1 MAIGDN
7 NLQLAS
13 GIDPQVMVPGE
24 VYELSMH
31 VHNGAGH
38 NFSWTNFTPKMRV
51 DVGTLST
58 TFTGT
63 VVSAGGGTAGFS
75 LTAVQTATFASN
87 AWGRIVLYADPN
99 TGSENLHIATIDLR
113 TTNEVIP

>member
-1 MAIGDN
+1 
-7 NLQLAS
+7 
-13 GIDPQVMVPGE
+13 
-24 VYELSMH
+24 
-31 VHNGAGH
+31 
-38 NFSWTNFTPKMRV
+38 
-51 DVGTLST
+51 
-58 TFTGT
+58 

>member
-1 MAIGDN
+1 MAIGNN

-24 VYELSMH
+24 VYELAIH
-31 VHNGAGH
+31 VHNGAGV
-38 NFSWTNFTPKMRV
+38 NFSWTNFTPKMRI
-51 DVGTLST
+51 DVGALST
-58 TFTGT
+58 TYTGT
-63 VVSAGGGTAGFS
+63 VVNPAGGTAGFS

>member
-7 NLQLAS
+7 NLQLAT

-24 VYELSMH
+24 VFELAMH
-31 VHNGAGH
+31 AHTEAGH
-38 NFSWTNFTPKMRV
+38 NFNWTGYTPKMRV
-51 DVGTLST
+51 DVGTSST
-58 TFTGT
+58 TYSGT

-75 LTAVQTATFASN
+75 LTAVQTATFGAN
-87 AWGRIVLYADPN
+87 AWGRIVLYADPT

-113 TTNEVIP
+113 TTNEVLP

>member
-1 MAIGDN
+1 MAIEDN
-7 NLQLAS
+7 NLELAS
-13 GIDPQVMVPGE
+13 GINPQVMVPGE

-31 VHNGAGH
+31 VHNGAGQ
-38 NFSWTNFTPKMRV
+38 NFSWTGYTPKMRV
-51 DVGTLST
+51 DVATVST
-58 TFTGT
+58 TYSGT
-63 VVSAGGGTAGFS
+63 VISAGGGTAGFS
-75 LTAVQTATFASN
+75 LIAAQTATFSAN

>member
-1 MAIGDN
+1 MAIEDN
-7 NLQLAS
+7 NLRLAS

-31 VHNGAGH
+31 VHNGAGQ
-38 NFSWTNFTPKMRV
+38 NFSWTGFTPRMRV
-51 DVGTLST
+51 DVASVST

-63 VVSAGGGTAGFS
+63 VISAGGGTAGFS
-75 LTAVQTATFASN
+75 LTAVQTATFSPN
-87 AWGRIVLYADPN
+87 AWGRILLYADPN

-113 TTNEVIP
+113 TTNEVLP

>member
-7 NLQLAS
+7 NLQLAT

-24 VYELSMH
+24 VFELAMH
-31 VHNGAGH
+31 VHNGAGQ
-38 NFSWTNFTPKMRV
+38 NFSWTGFTPKMRV
-51 DVGTLST
+51 DVASVST
-58 TFTGT
+58 TYSGT

-75 LTAVQTATFASN
+75 LTAANTATFASN
-87 AWGRIVLYADPN
+87 AWGRLVLYADPN

-113 TTNEVIP
+113 TTNEVLP

>member
-1 MAIGDN
+1 MAISDN

-24 VYELSMH
+24 VYELAIY
-31 VHNGAGH
+31 VHNGAGQ

-51 DVGTLST
+51 DVGALST
-58 TFTGT
+58 TYTGT
-63 VVSAGGGTAGFS
+63 VISAGGGTAGFS
-75 LTAVQTATFASN
+75 MTAVQTATFASN

-99 TGSENLHIATIDLR
+99 IGSENLHIATIDLR

>member
-7 NLQLAS
+7 NLQLAT

-24 VYELSMH
+24 VFELTMH
-31 VHNGAGH
+31 VHNGAGQ
-38 NFSWTNFTPKMRV
+38 NFSWTGFTPKMRV
-51 DVGTLST
+51 DVASVST
-58 TFTGT
+58 TYSGT

-75 LTAVQTATFASN
+75 LAAVQTLSFDAN

-99 TGSENLHIATIDLR
+99 TGSENLHIATIDLC
-113 TTNEVIP
+113 TTNEVLL

>member
-7 NLQLAS
+7 NLQLAT

-24 VYELSMH
+24 VFDLTMH
-31 VHNGAGH
+31 AHTEAGQ
-38 NFSWTNFTPKMRV
+38 NFSWTGYTPKMRV
-51 DVGTLST
+51 DVAAVST

-63 VVSAGGGTAGFS
+63 VISAGGGTAGFS
-75 LTAVQTATFASN
+75 LTAVQTATFSAN

-113 TTNEVIP
+113 TTNEVLP

>member
-1 MAIGDN
+1 MAIADN

-24 VYELSMH
+24 VYELAIR
-31 VHNGAGH
+31 VINGAGS
-38 NFSWTNFTPKMRV
+38 NFSFTNFTPKMRV
-51 DVGTLST
+51 DVGALST

-63 VVSAGGGTAGFS
+63 VVSSAGGTAGFS